1 MYIGGKYDLITLC
14 FWPTPMAALTVQAAV
29 DAHRA
34 TLKSQ
39 MSLIASSNA
48 VAISH
53 LLGS

>member
-1 MYIGGKYDLITLC
+1 
-14 FWPTPMAALTVQAAV
+14 MAALTPQAAV

-34 TLKSQ
+34 TLKLQ

-48 VAISH
+48 VDISH